1 MALQVIE
8 LSEFDIQYRPHAAIK
23 GQVVADFIV
32 EFTNVEDQGAEED
45 PQWSIHTDGSSNR
58 RAGGAGVVLH
68 SPEGDEIECM
78 IRLDF
83 PTTKNEAKYE
93 TLVVGL
99 DLAKAVG
106 VISVVIHCDFQVIT
120 SQVNGEYNYKGEMM
134 KYLEQARRM
143 VDNLQARIIQILR
156 GENEQADRL
165 AKATSA
171 EHMVIPNKVLS
182 FTQYSPLIDL
192 IDVQE
197 IGSENNWTT
206 PLVST

>member
-1 MALQVIE
+1 
-8 LSEFDIQYRPHAAIK
+8 
-23 GQVVADFIV
+23 
-32 EFTNVEDQGAEED
+32 
-45 PQWSIHTDGSSNR
+45 
-58 RAGGAGVVLH
+58 
-68 SPEGDEIECM
+68 
-78 IRLDF
+78 
-83 PTTKNEAKYE
+83 
-93 TLVVGL
+93 
-99 DLAKAVG
+99 
-106 VISVVIHCDFQVIT
+106 
-120 SQVNGEYNYKGEMM
+120 M